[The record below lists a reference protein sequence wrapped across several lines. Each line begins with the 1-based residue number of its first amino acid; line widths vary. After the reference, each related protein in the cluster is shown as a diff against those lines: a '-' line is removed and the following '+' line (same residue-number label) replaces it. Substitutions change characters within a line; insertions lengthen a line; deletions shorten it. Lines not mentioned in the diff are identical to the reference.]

1 MLSHIHDIHHRP
13 DNTVPPSRQMQ
24 IIRFQ
29 IQRLMVGIKM
39 LFGFTVYA
47 ERKGKRTQNA
57 VKPHLVDISEHT
69 TFGGPSS
76 SIQSPK
82 SNCFF
87 GQIVSNGGLSIKVR
101 YIKPS

>member
-13 DNTVPPSRQMQ
+13 DNTVPPFRQMQ
-24 IIRFQ
+24 IIGFQ

-39 LFGFTVYA
+39 LFGFAVYV
-47 ERKGKRTQNA
+47 ERKGKRTHNA
-57 VKPHLVDISEHT
+57 FKPHVVDILEHT
-69 TFGGPSS
+69 TLDGPSS

-82 SNCFF
+82 SKCFF